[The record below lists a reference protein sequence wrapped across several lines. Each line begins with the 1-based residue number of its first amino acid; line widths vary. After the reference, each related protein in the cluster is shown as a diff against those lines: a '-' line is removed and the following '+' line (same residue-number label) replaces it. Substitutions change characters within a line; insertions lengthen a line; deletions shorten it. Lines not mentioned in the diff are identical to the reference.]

1 MRNLRKIFVAS
12 SLIVTVTL
20 GSLVVARGAEIVW
33 RKSYGDAVAES
44 TQTKK
49 PLLVQFK
56 AGWCH
61 SCVKM
66 SRQTMAEAGVAEY
79 VNSAYI
85 PLLIDADESPDLVS
99 SFKVETLP
107 ASLIVAPNLKILA
120 RWEGYRTV
128 IDFMRELT
136 QICPKQTAVPVNIP
150 L

>member
-1 MRNLRKIFVAS
+1 MRKLRKVFVACG
-12 SLIVTVTL
+12 LVLTLTL
-20 GSLVVARGAEIVW
+20 GSLVVAHGAEIVW
-33 RKSYGDAVAES
+33 RKSYGEAAAES
-44 TQTKK
+44 VQTQK

-66 SRQTMAEAGVAEY
+66 SRQTMAEAQVAEY
-79 VNSAYI
+79 VNAAYI
-85 PLLIDADESPDLVS
+85 PLLIDADENPDLVT

-107 ASLIVAPNLKILA
+107 ASLIVAPDLRILA
-120 RWEGYRTV
+120 RWEGFRSV

-136 QICPKQTAVPVNIP
+136 EVCPKQTSIPVNVP